1 MHSICTWICAGWQIF
16 KVRGTFCQS
25 SADLHK
31 LFTYLS
37 LLIFG
42 NNNTFFIVFPNIY
55 MFFVQSFFWNCKVLP
70 CMVEKYG
77 KHKNRRKLQLFL
89 HLLILLLLHR

>member
-37 LLIFG
+37 LLILAITTHFSLCSYRASFG
-42 NNNTFFIVFPNIY
+42 TAKYCHAWLRNMVNIKIAESCNYSSTF
-55 MFFVQSFFWNCKVLP
+55 
-70 CMVEKYG
+70 
-77 KHKNRRKLQLFL
+77 
-89 HLLILLLLHR
+89 